1 MKCQAKTSV
10 SKRKTKGCKGCRYYR
25 KVFWEKYGNGDVPT
39 KGMMYMKIHKVIVD
53 KKPNNCIVCPL
64 IRLNLCG
71 KEVVVKPDS
80 SGAYVDKVPDKR
92 CLLRTR

>member
-1 MKCQAKTSV
+1 
-10 SKRKTKGCKGCRYYR
+10 
-25 KVFWEKYGNGDVPT
+25 
-39 KGMMYMKIHKVIVD
+39 MKIHKVIVD
-53 KKPNNCIVCPL
+53 KKPNNCIACPL

-80 SGAYVDKVPDKR
+80 SGAYVDKLPDKR

>member
-1 MKCQAKTSV
+1 
-10 SKRKTKGCKGCRYYR
+10 
-25 KVFWEKYGNGDVPT
+25 
-39 KGMMYMKIHKVIVD
+39 MKIYKVEVN
-53 KKPNNCIVCPL
+53 KKPKRCIACPL
-64 IRLNLCG
+64 IQLKKCG